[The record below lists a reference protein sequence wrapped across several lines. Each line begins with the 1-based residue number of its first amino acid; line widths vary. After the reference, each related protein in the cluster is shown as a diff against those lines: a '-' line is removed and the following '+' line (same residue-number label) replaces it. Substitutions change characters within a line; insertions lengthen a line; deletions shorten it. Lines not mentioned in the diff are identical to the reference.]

1 MKEIIIAPT
10 KGNIKPHWKD
20 RLAQQSLELDNT
32 CAHLELGF
40 NIDSTC

>member
-10 KGNIKPHWKD
+10 KGNRKQHWKN

-32 CAHLELGF
+32 CAHLELGL